1 MPRGPWG
8 AWEVFGRYSHV
19 DIDDADVRGGVM
31 DKGTIGLNWW
41 ATRRWKIGADYGLT
55 ELDRFGKSGT
65 TQSLHMRIQ
74 WIY

>member
-1 MPRGPWG
+1 
-8 AWEVFGRYSHV
+8 
-19 DIDDADVRGGVM
+19 M
-31 DKGTIGLNWW
+31 DKRAIGLNWW

-65 TQSLHMRIQ
+65 TQSLHMRMQ